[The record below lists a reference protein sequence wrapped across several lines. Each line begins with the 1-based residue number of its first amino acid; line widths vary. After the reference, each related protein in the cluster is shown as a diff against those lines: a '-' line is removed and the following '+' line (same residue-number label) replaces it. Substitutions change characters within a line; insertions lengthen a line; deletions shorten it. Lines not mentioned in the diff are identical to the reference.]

1 MLNQELFKSVES
13 KTNENFSFVF
23 SPGDGTYYAIFVKR
37 SEERAYN
44 VRWVMVTMYY
54 TFNLRPEKYKD
65 FDVSGEIH

>member
-44 VRWVMVTMYY
+44 VR
-54 TFNLRPEKYKD
+54 
-65 FDVSGEIH
+65 